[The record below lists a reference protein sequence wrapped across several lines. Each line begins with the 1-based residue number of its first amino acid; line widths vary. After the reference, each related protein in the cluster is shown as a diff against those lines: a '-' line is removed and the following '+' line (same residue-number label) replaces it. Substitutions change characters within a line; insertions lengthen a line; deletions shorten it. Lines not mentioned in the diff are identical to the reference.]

1 MFIHLFFDNRVFSIV
16 FYSNVLYIL
25 KHKKWDKRKIQ
36 RKKQKICIF
45 SSPYFQ
51 KRKQNFEGKLPPP
64 MQNLKRGRKKE
75 KKEEKNE
82 KKGGKGEKA
91 KTLSPIPN

>member
-36 RKKQKICIF
+36 RKKPKICIF

-75 KKEEKNE
+75 KKKKKMIKREERG
-82 KKGGKGEKA
+82 KKQKH
-91 KTLSPIPN
+91 